1 MKERHPQLAKVLY
14 SRAGMFA
21 RELRSSGF
29 AFIGVHS
36 RFPHSCPELT
46 RGFGVREVYLLMDV
60 AMASTFAIEQLVR
73 HIYASLQDPTAPS
86 SINIKY

>member
-1 MKERHPQLAKVLY
+1 
-14 SRAGMFA
+14 
-21 RELRSSGF
+21 
-29 AFIGVHS
+29 
-36 RFPHSCPELT
+36 
-46 RGFGVREVYLLMDV
+46 MDV